1 MSRAMSR
8 TGFTILTGIVA
19 FLPVAATA
27 QTAPAPPTQTTP
39 TPAVVARPIDRNE
52 LRRHIYV
59 MEGALQRAVS
69 FGAQRLNREIR
80 SVAPELVAI
89 SGDPQARGVYLDGYG
104 VFFDVGVPILHQSM
118 VWSLRTMIGQDP
130 KALADA
136 MSALRQVTKDLDPQ
150 RRSIVENALIRIQS
164 EIGPFGDAVQES
176 VVDSTRQPSRGV
188 GAGLQQEMPAAP
200 PPSGITLD
208 KRAMQDPNAI
218 NRAYTELVQR
228 ELIDAMI
235 DYGLPIAIPA
245 DEFLTVAARDNMQ
258 RDSLAP
264 PDPHEEIVTVLLRI
278 KGSDLASYRAGQI
291 DRDEIRKR
299 VQVREF

>member
-1 MSRAMSR
+1 MSR
-8 TGFTILTGIVA
+8 TGFTLVA
-19 FLPVAATA
+19 AALALLPVAAAA
-27 QTAPAPPTQTTP
+27 QTPPPAPATP
-39 TPAVVARPIDRNE
+39 RPIDRSE

-80 SVAPELVAI
+80 NVAPEMVAI

-130 KALADA
+130 KAVADA
-136 MSALRQVTKDLDPQ
+136 FAVLKQLTKDFDPQ
-150 RRSIVENALIRIQS
+150 RRSAAENAIMRLQL
-164 EIGPFGDAVQES
+164 EVGPVGD
-176 VVDSTRQPSRGV
+176 PSPDGAIEAGRAASPAV
-188 GAGLQQEMPAAP
+188 GASLQNDLPPGASASMP
-200 PPSGITLD
+200 SLD

-228 ELIDAMI
+228 ELVDAMI
-235 DYGLPIAIPA
+235 DYSLPMAIPA
-245 DEFLTVAARDNMQ
+245 EEYLTVAARDNMQ
-258 RDSLAP
+258 RDNLAP
-264 PDPHEEIVTVLLRI
+264 PDPHEEIVTILLRI

-291 DRDEIRKR
+291 DRDQVRKR
-299 VQVREF
+299 VQVQEF